1 MEKPSGE
8 ITLLLKRVA
17 AGDNGAGDKLAEAVF
32 AELRRIAGRVMSHE
46 RSDHTLQPTVI
57 ADEAFLN
64 LIDQPERN
72 WQNRAH
78 FFAVAAQAMR
88 RILVDYSRQ
97 KRAQKRGGSLERID
111 PAAVELGTYSSPDDI
126 LAIDQALHRLSAID
140 PRQARIVELRYF
152 AGLTEEE
159 TAQVLSISLRTVKR
173 EWAFARAWLYAE
185 MTRPPQ

>member
-1 MEKPSGE
+1 MEKSSGE

-17 AGDNGAGDKLAEAVF
+17 AGDGRAGDKLAEAVY
-32 AELRRIAGRVMSHE
+32 AELRRIAGRMMSWE
-46 RSDHTLQPTVI
+46 RAGHTLQPTAI

-97 KRAQKRGGSLERID
+97 KRALKRGGALERVD
-111 PAAVELGTYSSPDDI
+111 PEKAELGTFSSPDDI
-126 LAIDQALHRLSAID
+126 LAIDQALDRLSAID

-152 AGLTEEE
+152 AGLTEDE
-159 TAQVLSISLRTVKR
+159 TAQVLAVSPRTVKR
-173 EWAFARAWLYAE
+173 EWAFARAWLYGE
-185 MTRPPQ
+185 MTKPPQ

>member
-17 AGDNGAGDKLAEAVF
+17 GGDSGAGDKLAEAVYS
-32 AELRRIAGRVMSHE
+32 ELRRIAGRMMSRE
-46 RSDHTLQPTVI
+46 RAGHTLQPTVI

-72 WQNRAH
+72 WENRAH

-88 RILVDYSRQ
+88 HILVDYSRQ
-97 KRAQKRGGSLERID
+97 KRALKRGGDLERITSD
-111 PAAVELGTYSSPDDI
+111 AVQLGTFSSPDDI
-126 LAIDQALHRLSAID
+126 LAIDQALTRLNAID

-152 AGLTEEE
+152 AGLTEDE
-159 TAQVLSISLRTVKR
+159 TAQVLAVSPRTVKR
-173 EWAFARAWLYAE
+173 EWAFARAWLYGE